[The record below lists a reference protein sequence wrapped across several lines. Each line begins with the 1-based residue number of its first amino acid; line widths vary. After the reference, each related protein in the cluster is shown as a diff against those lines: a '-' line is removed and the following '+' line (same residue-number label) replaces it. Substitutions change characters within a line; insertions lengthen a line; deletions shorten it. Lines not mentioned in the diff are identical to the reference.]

1 MACALTTAISLDCI
15 DSVGGIKTAYIGVD
29 IVVASTTLDANN
41 QITGLT
47 GSGTMYQYELPK
59 DTANFVETGT
69 ISNVNGTAFYSQAL
83 TFNLQKL
90 SAEKRNELLLLSRNR
105 DIKIIFEDNNGQLWF
120 MGKDRGGVTTA
131 MTSNTGTAPG
141 DASNYIVTITADEPQ
156 SVYALD
162 ALTSVNGI
170 TVTPVS

>member
-1 MACALTTAISLDCI
+1 MSCALTSAISLGCI
-15 DSVGGIKTAYIGVD
+15 DAVAGIKVAYIGVD
-29 IVVASTTLDANN
+29 VEVTAASYDADN

-47 GSGTMYQYELPK
+47 GSGTMYEYQLPK

-69 ISNVNGTAFYSQAL
+69 ISNTNGTAFYSQAF

-90 SAEKRNELLLLSRNR
+90 SADKRNQLLLLSRNR

-120 MGKDRGGVTTA
+120 MGKDRGGVTTS
-131 MTSNTGTAPG
+131 MTANSGTAPG
-141 DASNYIVTITADEPQ
+141 DAQNYVVTITSDEPD

-162 ALTSVNGI
+162 ALTSINGI
-170 TVTPVS
+170 TITTV